1 MIPYEKSFLGLG
13 LMFRIHGS
21 PIWKAAIP
29 GLMSTIFFILIEI
42 YISNQDGEGEQSNS
56 VLSHPYGVGV
66 LISSISFLIVF
77 RANYGY
83 QRYWN
88 ACGDVHHMT
97 SKWLDAVTHTGVFHM
112 QQKHHDPIKPPSY
125 FDHHDLNQYGL
136 KRDRE
141 REGDLRGKDTEKKFR
156 QDRAVARSIESLH
169 NAENDEVPKL
179 MSILGTR
186 AMADRKH
193 LMGKGRLDGGWGAMF
208 NDGTSTFYSMSAPST
223 WDAGSSRG
231 FASTV
236 GGRTPQLF
244 LQELVHLASLCNAV
258 AYSTLRND
266 IEGAESPLEM
276 YHPGEPWPE
285 VDPDKDQILS
295 RKDVF
300 WNTVRYIFG
309 FDRTPAT
316 RTKHNA
322 LRPLPVLGG
331 VSDNEIAFL
340 QRARGPSAKT
350 TLAWHWLS
358 EFIIR
363 EHLAGSTGNVAPPI
377 ISRLIQFLSD
387 GMIFYNHARKTMF
400 IPFPFPHAQLSAFFV
415 FTIMFAVPLLMDEYS
430 NNIYLGALL
439 TFLTVTCLAGMHEV
453 ARELENPFRNVPN
466 EIPLVKLQALFN
478 ESLITLFSGF
488 HPDHF
493 WEPDEYRPEGSIEN
507 TTTENGNDEP
517 QASNG
522 DRTMSMSELQEELA
536 RFKSIISEKADD
548 DARRDSQFQSVV
560 SEQKQ
565 EISRLK
571 KMVSS
576 RAENDAKREKQF
588 QNVVSEQQEEIARLK
603 NMITA
608 VSSDDE

>member
-1 MIPYEKSFLGLG
+1 
-13 LMFRIHGS
+13 
-21 PIWKAAIP
+21 
-29 GLMSTIFFILIEI
+29 
-42 YISNQDGEGEQSNS
+42 
-56 VLSHPYGVGV
+56 
-66 LISSISFLIVF
+66 
-77 RANYGY
+77 
-83 QRYWN
+83 
-88 ACGDVHHMT
+88 
-97 SKWLDAVTHTGVFHM
+97 M

-125 FDHHDLNQYGL
+125 FDHHDLNKYGL

-141 REGDLRGKDTEKKFR
+141 READLLQEQTSNSTGTSTGTSTATPIVTKSFR
-156 QDRAVARSIESLH
+156 KRRAVVRSIETIRNDNVRELMTTLVQNNSMA
-169 NAENDEVPKL
+169 AEDK
-179 MSILGTR
+179 T
-186 AMADRKH
+186 H
-193 LMGKGRLDGGWGAMF
+193 LMGEGRLDGGWGKMF
-208 NDGTSTFYSMSAPST
+208 DDGSSTYHTMGL
-223 WDAGSSRG
+223 AGSWEAGNSRG

-258 AYSTLRND
+258 AYSTLRCD
-266 IEGAESPLEM
+266 IEGAESPLDM
-276 YHPGEPWPE
+276 YCPGQPWPE
-285 VDPDKDQILS
+285 VDPDKEQILS
-295 RKDVF
+295 RKDVI
-300 WNTVRYIFG
+300 WNTIRYIFG
-309 FDRTPAT
+309 FDRTPTT

-363 EHLAGSTGNVAPPI
+363 EHLAGSTGAVAPPI

-415 FTIMFAVPLLMDEYS
+415 FTVMFAVPLLMDEYA

-466 EIPLVKLQALFN
+466 EIPLVRLQALFN

-488 HPDHF
+488 HPDHY
-493 WEPDEYRPEGSIEN
+493 WDPDEYRTKEDDEDGDNDKDGS
-507 TTTENGNDEP
+507 NGGNNEKKDVP

-522 DRTMSMSELQEELA
+522 DKSMSASELKAFVAEQKEEIA
-536 RFKSIISEKADD
+536 RFKNIMSAKAKE
-548 DARRDSQFQSVV
+548 DAKRESQFQSVV
-560 SEQKQ
+560 MEQKQ
-565 EISRLK
+565 EIARLK
-571 KMVSS
+571 KMMSN
-576 RAENDAKREKQF
+576 RADKD
-588 QNVVSEQQEEIARLK
+588 
-603 NMITA
+603 ITA
-608 VSSDDE
+608 VTDDDDGGSSN